1 MLSNTLADLELGHK
15 MVTINKEGER
25 VRKKKNSSE
34 PLQGFQVLAM
44 CHRLSGPWRF
54 YEVTIMK
61 VRLNAQDTYI

>member
-1 MLSNTLADLELGHK
+1 MLSNTLADLELGHR

-25 VRKKKNSSE
+25 EKKISSE
-34 PLQGFQVLAM
+34 TLQGFQILAM
-44 CHRLSGPWRF
+44 CHRLSSPWRF